1 MAERRAWTPSDRAKI
16 RAAFRLG
23 ETKTKLARS
32 LNLSVTRVTAIIRE
46 AEAEEK
52 AVTDPDG
59 LHGLTNRA
67 RSALRLGGLTSR
79 EKVLAAV
86 NSGAIKDCPNLGP
99 VCLVE
104 VRQWLGC
111 SATQGPLIDI
121 SMSVVGLR
129 AKVDATLKERFVNGA
144 VGRTTEEAE
153 EAGPLLL
160 ARDCLDRII
169 SAAIELSDLEAA
181 RQT

>member
-1 MAERRAWTPSDRAKI
+1 MGIVFQGKGSNERV
-16 RAAFRLG
+16 F
-23 ETKTKLARS
+23 
-32 LNLSVTRVTAIIRE
+32 
-46 AEAEEK
+46 
-52 AVTDPDG
+52 
-59 LHGLTNRA
+59 HGA
-67 RSALRLGGLTSR
+67 HSR
-79 EKVLAAV
+79 EPLEIRGHFHAQGMQPVQDAGGVPGWAADLFDSRPDLQQIALSTK
-86 NSGAIKDCPNLGP
+86 SGR

-129 AKVDATLKERFVNGA
+129 AKVDATIKERFVNGA
-144 VGRTTEEAE
+144 VGRTAEEAE